1 VAGCG
6 ADAAPYFRIFN
17 PVLQGE
23 KFDPEG
29 DYIRT
34 WCPELA
40 KLPARFIHKP
50 FEAPEMILRG
60 AGVTLGGSYPKP
72 VIGLAEGRARAL
84 AAFAGLR
91 GG

>member
-1 VAGCG
+1 
-6 ADAAPYFRIFN
+6 
-17 PVLQGE
+17 
-23 KFDPEG
+23 
-29 DYIRT
+29 
-34 WCPELA
+34 LA

-60 AGVTLGGSYPKP
+60 AGVTLGGTYPKP